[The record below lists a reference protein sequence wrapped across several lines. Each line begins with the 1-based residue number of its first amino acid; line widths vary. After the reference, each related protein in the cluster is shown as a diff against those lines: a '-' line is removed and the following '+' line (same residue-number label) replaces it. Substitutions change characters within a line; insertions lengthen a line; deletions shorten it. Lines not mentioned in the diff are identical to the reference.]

1 MKKSLFGK
9 FHSPYMEND
18 QSTIDDCYHAYKQD
32 PVGKIEID
40 GHVYSKIISHCRFY
54 GYEDYSYH
62 IIWEPHSTIGLND
75 ILIDENGNDFKVRSL
90 EMIHFGRE
98 IPEWYLKA
106 LPLVITGD
114 SCEIGDYLTKKSYN
128 S

>member
-1 MKKSLFGK
+1 MSNSLFGK

-18 QSTIDDCYHAYKQD
+18 QSTVDDCYRAYKQD
-32 PVGKIEID
+32 PLGKIEID

-62 IIWEPHSTIGLND
+62 IIWEPHTEMRRND
-75 ILIDENGNDFKVRSL
+75 LLIDENGSEFRVRSF
-90 EMIHFGRE
+90 EMISFIGE

-106 LPLVITGD
+106 LPIVITGD
-114 SCEIGDYLTKKSYN
+114 NAEIGSYLTKK
-128 S
+128 

>member
-9 FHSPYMEND
+9 FRSPYTKGN

-32 PVGKIEID
+32 PLGIIEMD

-62 IIWEPHSTIGLND
+62 IIWEPHNAIRRND
-75 ILIDENGNDFKVRSL
+75 VLIDENGNEFVVRSL
-90 EMIHFGRE
+90 EMIHFGCE

-106 LPLVITGD
+106 LPIVVTGEN
-114 SCEIGDYLTKKSYN
+114 SEIGIYLAKK
-128 S
+128 

>member
-9 FHSPYMEND
+9 FHSPYMTND
-18 QSTIDDCYHAYKQD
+18 RDTVDNCYRAYKQD
-32 PVGKIEID
+32 PLRKIEID
-40 GHVYSKIISHCRFY
+40 GHVYSKIICHCRFY

-62 IIWEPHSTIGLND
+62 IIWEPHTAIRRND
-75 ILIDENGNDFKVRSL
+75 VLVDENGNEFVVRSL
-90 EMIHFGRE
+90 EMIHFGCE

-114 SCEIGDYLTKKSYN
+114 SCEIGDYLTKKSNN